1 MRGYPMRILGTLGL
15 LRARHKRH
23 AAAPP
28 TSVMNSRR
36 PMKPV
41 ILISP
46 AEERSGALLYLG
58 RPCRTG
64 PSRSVPSKRSQRSR

>member
-46 AEERSGALLYLG
+46 AETLGAGALL